1 MRARCI
7 SLNRRLTHGGL
18 PNSAFQ
24 TLCATFTLDLQKT
37 NQMSTPSATQATM
50 PPASAMMRPMLR
62 AGGGGAGGSLGYA
75 DPDLGIGYGYVMTQI
90 ASGLL
95 GDLRTTRLT
104 EAVVA
109 CVS

>member
-1 MRARCI
+1 MRLLDDATRELATTPVTSGPDK
-7 SLNRRLTHGGL
+7 SLVMETKFGMGFML
-18 PNSAFQ
+18 PDGVVPF
-24 TLCATFTLDLQKT
+24 
-37 NQMSTPSATQATM
+37 
-50 PPASAMMRPMLR
+50 
-62 AGGGGAGGSLGYA
+62 AGPRSFGHPGAGGSLVRRSRS
-75 DPDLGIGYGYVMTQI
+75 GIGYGYVMNQM